1 MKFRGVKVFALPG
14 SDILAEKVCFHL
26 DQTLPIAFKPE
37 GGLTLTRPDI
47 FSFDNENVMA
57 QIDNVRGYFVVV
69 IHTQCPP
76 LHDRLFSL
84 FALLDAIQN
93 SNAADLLLAF
103 PYMPYA
109 RSDRKDKPRISV
121 MSKVMAEFLNN
132 VLGVRRVMLLDP
144 HDSHVKHYFKPSA
157 DEISSIYLYA
167 DFIKSLIATQLAG
180 DTERIMLAFSDA
192 SAAKRFSKLTELLP
206 DLKHD
211 YIDKYRKD
219 HKGTLE
225 LQKEILC
232 KGKIIIMVDDEVC
245 SGNTAIQDAESL
257 KTNGAEKIIM
267 IAPHAPLAKIGLT
280 SEQIMIRIKDSPI
293 DQIIIT
299 DTIPAEEKLKF
310 SNKFQV
316 ISVAKL
322 MALAIQQTILD
333 ESVTKLH
340 DFSYA
345 EQCKTGNYPVIKLD

>member
-26 DQTLPIAFKPE
+26 NQTLPTAFKPE
-37 GGLTLTRPDI
+37 GGLRLTKPDI
-47 FSFDNENVMA
+47 FTFDNENVMA

-84 FALLDAIQN
+84 FALLDAIYN
-93 SNAADLLLAF
+93 SNAADLLLSFA
-103 PYMPYA
+103 YMPYA

-121 MSKVMAEFLNN
+121 MSKFLAEVLNN

-167 DFIKSLIATQLAG
+167 DFINQLIATQFAG
-180 DTERIMLAFSDA
+180 DMGRLLLAFSDA

-206 DLKHD
+206 FLQHD

-232 KGKIIIMVDDEVC
+232 SGKICIMVDDEIC
-245 SGNTAIQDAESL
+245 SGGTAIGDAESL
-257 KTNGAEKIIM
+257 KRNGADKIIM
-267 IAPHAPLAKIGLT
+267 IAPHAPLAKNGMT
-280 SEQIMIRIKDSPI
+280 TEQIMASIEASPI

-299 DTIPAEEKLKF
+299 DTIPAEEKIKLSSKF
-310 SNKFQV
+310 HV
-316 ISVAKL
+316 ISIAKL

-340 DFSYA
+340 EPSYA
-345 EQCKTGNYPVIKLD
+345 EQCRTGNYPVLNL